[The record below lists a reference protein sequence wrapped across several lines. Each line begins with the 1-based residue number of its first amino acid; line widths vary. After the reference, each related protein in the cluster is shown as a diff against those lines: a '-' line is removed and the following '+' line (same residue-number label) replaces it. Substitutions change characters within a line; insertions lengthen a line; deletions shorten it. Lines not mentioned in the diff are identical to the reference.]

1 MNMTARDDAI
11 AALLMLLV
19 ALPFAVAT
27 GTIYVDPLDP
37 GFGARDFPILVLGL
51 MILLSLVLLA
61 QAARRR
67 RHERGSAEA
76 SGEIGEIGRYLL
88 PMAAIGFL
96 YVWFVDMFQYA
107 LPTFLA
113 GVGSLA
119 MFGNRGWARLAAT
132 PFLATLV
139 YYTLFFGILG
149 LDESPGTVIAY
160 DSHTFFRPLR
170 DALGLF

>member
-1 MNMTARDDAI
+1 MNSTARDDAI

-27 GTIYVDPLDP
+27 GGIYVDPLDP
-37 GFGARDFPILVLGL
+37 GFGARDFPIIVIGL
-51 MILLSLVLLA
+51 MILLAIVLLA
-61 QAARRR
+61 QAWRRR
-67 RHERGSAEA
+67 AGGPAPA
-76 SGEIGEIGRYLL
+76 SGEFGEIGRYLL

-107 LPTFLA
+107 VPTFLA

-119 MFGNRGWARLAAT
+119 MFGNRGWARLAVA
-132 PFLATLV
+132 PFAATLV
-139 YYTLFFGILG
+139 YYVLFFGILG
-149 LDESPGTVIAY
+149 LDESPGTVVAF